1 MERVIGKKII
11 IFSLILMCISCS
23 KSNEYIKESS
33 FASKY
38 FSNEEKQ
45 MLLDAY
51 YNNYLD
57 GGNYSFSNEFL
68 DEFKNERSY
77 KIKQKDLMIYDY
89 YGFFGDYEILTIGI
103 NKKDIFK
110 EFITYSQNNYLLIY
124 KNNDFTI
131 SRKDPGWFMRT
142 FEEVGYF
149 SLYINSYI
157 EPIVYSRKTKEIYKI
172 SYAIRNNLFECEPIT
187 YTPLYTY
194 EHYKDGSMIYFYT
207 N

>member
-1 MERVIGKKII
+1 MERVIKKKLI

-23 KSNEYIKESS
+23 KNSEYIKESS
-33 FASKY
+33 FESKY
-38 FSNEEKQ
+38 FSSEEKQ

-57 GGNYSFSNEFL
+57 GGNYSFSKEFIA
-68 DEFKNERSY
+68 DFQNDKSY

-89 YGFFGDYEILTIGI
+89 YGYFGDYEILTIGI
-103 NKKDIFK
+103 NKKQIFK
-110 EFITYSQNNYLLIY
+110 EFITLFKNNYLFIY
-124 KNNDFTI
+124 KDDNFVVSKKT
-131 SRKDPGWFMRT
+131 GWFMTT

-172 SYAIRNNLFECEPIT
+172 SYAINNNLFEYELQT
-187 YTPLYTY
+187 YTSLFTY
-194 EHYKDGSMIYFYT
+194 VHYKDGGVVHTYSY
-207 N
+207 